1 MAPTLAATTA
11 ASSITG
17 TTATSGGNITTN
29 GGSAVTAKGI
39 VWGTATNPTIDL
51 STKTTDGT
59 GSSAFTSSLTGL
71 TPATL
76 YYVRSYATNA
86 VGTSYGTEISFT
98 TLAVAPTLST
108 TAASSITKYAA
119 TSGGTITSN
128 GGSVIT
134 VSGICWSTSATPTI
148 SDSKTTD
155 GTTSGTFNGSIT
167 GLTAGVTYYVRAY
180 ATNAIGTSYGAAQSF
195 TTLSPPAVQTA
206 VLIGTQVWTDKNLN
220 VANYRNGDPI
230 TYAADAAQWAAA
242 NTRGEGAYT
251 YLKFASGDGGATYGK
266 LYNWYAVNDPRLL
279 APTGYHI
286 PTLTEWT
293 TLRNTQ
299 PLNGTTLKSNTSD
312 WSGTFSNVNN
322 NITVASDA
330 NYSNYNGTNSTGF
343 NALPGGSVFNTGTN
357 GNYGSASF
365 WTATVDG
372 SNPLRAEWMY
382 FHPTFFYIGSVCCA
396 TENIQTGMS
405 VRLVKDNNTI
415 ETASTSPTLAATT
428 TATSITTTT
437 AVLGGNVTD
446 EGLTQVSARGLVYGT
461 TTGSS
466 TFNVVVGSG
475 GGTFTSTLTGLAQ
488 GTTYYVRS
496 FATNAQG
503 TAYGAEISFT
513 TIADVPTLAATA
525 AATSITGSTAT
536 SGGNVSADGGAAVT
550 VRGVVWATSTNPTI
564 ALSTKTSN
572 GTGTGTYTS
581 SLTGLAPLT
590 TYYVRSYAT
599 NSVGTVYGAE
609 ISFTTLAV
617 QVPTLGNTSAA
628 TRIGPTTASVR
639 VTISSDGGGSISSSG
654 VCWSTSSNPTIADSK
669 TTDGSGSTFTSA
681 LTGLNQ
687 NTTYYARSYATNS
700 AGTTYGSEISF
711 STYGTVTTRT
721 GKIWLD
727 RNLGASRVA
736 QNSTDTQA
744 YGDYFQWGRPADG
757 HEKMQVNGTSADFT
771 YVKSTTSVPSNSKFI
786 KTNDGSRDWLAT
798 PDNTLWTGSNP
809 ANNPCPSG
817 FRIPTDSE
825 WDAERAVFTSQNVGG
840 SYETNYG
847 LRLTL
852 PGVGNNTSLAPNAW
866 QIAQG
871 SFGQYLTQTA
881 YDTGAVRYFG
891 VNSSNQVWFDS
902 NYDKNQGQSVR
913 CIKD

>member
-1 MAPTLAATTA
+1 
-11 ASSITG
+11 
-17 TTATSGGNITTN
+17 
-29 GGSAVTAKGI
+29 
-39 VWGTATNPTIDL
+39 
-51 STKTTDGT
+51 
-59 GSSAFTSSLTGL
+59 
-71 TPATL
+71 
-76 YYVRSYATNA
+76 
-86 VGTSYGTEISFT
+86 
-98 TLAVAPTLST
+98 
-108 TAASSITKYAA
+108 
-119 TSGGTITSN
+119 
-128 GGSVIT
+128 
-134 VSGICWSTSATPTI
+134 
-148 SDSKTTD
+148 
-155 GTTSGTFNGSIT
+155 
-167 GLTAGVTYYVRAY
+167 LTAGTTYYVRAY

-195 TTLSPPAVQTA
+195 TTLSTPPSQTS
-206 VLIGTQVWTDKNLN
+206 VLIGSQRWTDKNLN

-230 TYAADAAQWAAA
+230 TYAANATQWAEANAA
-242 NTRGEGAYT
+242 EEGAYT
-251 YLKFASGDGGATYGK
+251 YLKYASGDGGATYGK
-266 LYNWYAVNDPRLL
+266 LYNWYAVKDLRGL

-286 PTLTEWT
+286 PTLTEW
-293 TLRNTQ
+293 R
-299 PLNGTTLKSNTSD
+299 TLKSTKPDTKTLKSTTSD
-312 WSGTFSNVNN
+312 WEGTFSYVNN
-322 NITVASDA
+322 NITVASHP
-330 NYSNYNGTNSTGF
+330 NYSTYNGDNSSGF

-365 WTATVDG
+365 WTATVASD
-372 SNPLRAEWMY
+372 PLKAEWTY
-382 FHPTFFYIGSVCCA
+382 FHPSGLLIGSECCA
-396 TENIQTGMS
+396 VELKGAGMS
-405 VRLVKDNNTI
+405 VRLVKDDISI
-415 ETASTSPTLAATT
+415 ESSPTNPTLAATT
-428 TATSITTTT
+428 TATSITATT

-446 EGLTQVSARGLVYGT
+446 EGATQVSSRGFVYGT

-466 TFNVVVGSG
+466 TFNVTVGSG
-475 GGTFTSTLTGLAQ
+475 GGTFTSTLTGLTQ

-496 FATNAQG
+496 FATNTQG
-503 TAYGAEISFT
+503 TAYGAETSFT
-513 TIADVPTLAATA
+513 TLADVPILAATTA
-525 AATSITGSTAT
+525 ASSITGSTAT

-550 VRGVVWATSTNPTI
+550 ARGVVWATSTNPTI

-599 NSVGTVYGAE
+599 NSVGTVYGAQ

-681 LTGLNQ
+681 LTGLTQ

-771 YVKSTTSVPSNSKFI
+771 TVKSTTSVPSNSKFI
-786 KTNDGSRDWLAT
+786 KSTDSSGDWLVT

-809 ANNPCPSG
+809 ANNPCPDG
-817 FRIPTDSE
+817 YRIPTESE
-825 WDAERAVFTSQNVGG
+825 WFAEASRFTQAKVDG
-840 SYETNYG
+840 SFEANFG

-852 PGVGNNTSLAPNAW
+852 SGVAKDNTLAPNEW
-866 QIAQG
+866 QIAPG
-871 SFGQYLTQTA
+871 NFGQYLTQTA
-881 YDTGAVRYFG
+881 YTTYSGKPNGAVLYFG
-891 VNSSNQVWFDS
+891 VNNSGNWFDR
-902 NYDKNQGQSVR
+902 NYVKTNGHSVR
-913 CIKD
+913 CIKDY